1 MYLKSLELAGF
12 KSFGQKSTLEFTA
25 PITSVVGPNGSGK
38 SNIAE
43 GFRFVLGEQSIKSM
57 RGKKGEDLIFN
68 GADGGG
74 RQNRASVR
82 ITFDNKTR
90 FLALEVDEVVVER
103 TVFRDGSNEYQ
114 INGSQVRLKDV
125 LELLSSA
132 HIGSTGHHIIS
143 QGEADRILNSNPKE
157 RKAIIEDALGL
168 KTFQYKKQES
178 EKKLKKT
185 EDNIKEVELSRREIA
200 PHIRFL
206 KRQVEKIEQAMQM
219 RIELGNK
226 YDEYLKRESVYLDI
240 EGKAIKSAL
249 SDPLQQKAQLE
260 KKLADAR
267 EVLEKTKKEDVKSQ
281 EFIDA
286 DNNLRE
292 VRSKK
297 DDLVREIGRVE
308 GEILSLQTIF
318 ENEKKKLESESHKMI
333 KLSSVSSVY
342 NQIEKIIDNAVSN
355 NDINEVK
362 VSLKQVRVVLGDF
375 VESQKDDTD
384 TSHLDDFVTQIE
396 KKIVEKKEKEAEITK
411 IIEEEQRLVSALDSI
426 KQEIENEKDSNRDAE
441 KAVFQIMAEL
451 NHLETILSELNS
463 RKRIW
468 ERDTESFES
477 EVREGIV
484 LIGQKISGFHDYQV
498 KDSSDA
504 VLSHSE
510 IAGENREEQVARQR
524 AIEKLKIRLE
534 DAGAGNGEEI
544 LKEYTDVT
552 ERDQFLIS
560 ELEDLESAKAK
571 LAELIADLEAR
582 IDREFKEGVS
592 KINKEFSNY
601 FGVMFGGGQA
611 GLSVVRQEKRK
622 KKSDEDIDIPTDDEE
637 GDLDEGVE
645 ISVSLPRK
653 KIKSLM
659 MLSGGERALT
669 SIALL
674 FAMSSVN
681 PPPFIILDETDA
693 ALDEANSRKY
703 GDMIENLSK
712 YSQLI
717 LITHNR
723 ETMSRA
729 GVLYGITMTSSGIS
743 KLLSIAFDEAVK
755 VAK

>member
-12 KSFGQKSTLEFTA
+12 KSFGQKSVLEFTS

-68 GADGGG
+68 GADSGG

-82 ITFDNKTR
+82 VTFDNKTR
-90 FLALEVDEVVVER
+90 FLSLDVDEVTIER

-157 RKAIIEDALGL
+157 RKSIIEDALGL
-168 KTFQYKKQES
+168 KGYQYKKQES
-178 EKKLKKT
+178 ERKLAKT
-185 EDNIKEVELSRREIA
+185 EENIKEIELSRREIA

-240 EGKAIKSAL
+240 EGKEIREAL
-249 SDPLQQKAQLE
+249 AVPLSQKTELE
-260 KKLADAR
+260 KKLASAR
-267 EVLEKTKKEDVKSQ
+267 AVLEETKKEDVKSQ
-281 EFIDA
+281 EFMDA
-286 DNNLRE
+286 DNSLRE
-292 VRSKK
+292 VRRKK

-308 GEILSLQTIF
+308 GEISSLQTIF
-318 ENEKKKLESESHKMI
+318 ENEKRKLESESHKMI
-333 KLSSVSSVY
+333 KLSSVTSVY
-342 NQIEKIIDNAVSN
+342 SQVERIIDNAVAKNSI
-355 NDINEVK
+355 DEVK
-362 VSLKQVRVVLGDF
+362 ESMEQVRTVLCDF

-384 TSHLDDFVTQIE
+384 ASHLDDFVTQIE
-396 KKIVEKKEKEAEITK
+396 NK
-411 IIEEEQRLVSALDSI
+411 IIEKKSKENAISEVQAEEQKLSEKVESI
-426 KQEIENEKDSNRDAE
+426 KREIENEKDSNRDAE

-451 NHLETILSELNS
+451 NHLETVLSELNS

-468 ERDTESFES
+468 ERDKEAFEA
-477 EVREGIV
+477 EVREGVV
-484 LIGQKISGFHDYQV
+484 LVGQKISGFHDFQV
-498 KDSSDA
+498 KRGDQ
-504 VLSHSE
+504 VLSHND
-510 IAGENREEQVARQR
+510 IASENRDEQIGRQR
-524 AIEKLKIRLE
+524 VIEKLKIRLE
-534 DAGAGNGEEI
+534 DAGAGNGEEV
-544 LKEYTDVT
+544 LREYTDVT
-552 ERDQFLIS
+552 ERDQFLIR
-560 ELEDLESAKAK
+560 ELEDLNSGKMK
-571 LAELIADLEAR
+571 LTELIADLDMR
-582 IDREFKEGVS
+582 IDKEFKEGIA
-592 KINKEFSNY
+592 KINKEFGNF
-601 FGVMFGGGQA
+601 FGLMFGGGQA
-611 GLSVVRQEKRK
+611 SLSVVKQEKRK
-622 KKSDEDIDIPTDDEE
+622 KKSDEDIDVSDEGDEE
-637 GDLDEGVE
+637 GEDGVE
-645 ISVSLPRK
+645 IAVSLPRK

-703 GDMIENLSK
+703 GDMIESLSK

-729 GVLYGITMTSSGIS
+729 GVLYGITMSSTGIS